1 MLTEE
6 TAHLSVECNSWRE
19 QLRSEYVNMSQLLD
33 RLQDMARGIQDKET
47 LKLVDHYHN
56 QFYIQ
61 QINIHD
67 LKQAI
72 RSNEKKLH
80 IPNPE
85 EAHVLEHIIEEH
97 KDLGEQ
103 FANLEHTLTEL
114 KADFDTFV
122 TKVPA

>member
-6 TAHLSVECNSWRE
+6 TAHLVEECNSWKE
-19 QLRSEYVNMSQLLD
+19 QLRTEYVNMSLLLD
-33 RLQDMARGIQDKET
+33 RLQDMARSIQDTDT
-47 LKLVDHYHN
+47 LKEVDHYHN

-72 RSNEKKLH
+72 RRNEKKLH

-85 EAHVLEHIIEEH
+85 ENHAVEQILEEH

-103 FANLEHTLTEL
+103 FKDLEDTLTEL
-114 KADFDTFV
+114 KADFEVFAV
-122 TKVPA
+122 KVPA